1 MTTRLNLQRR
11 RRPGRGRAMLA
22 TLALL
27 AAAAC
32 NSQDIVEVTDPDIIT
47 PDNVGS
53 AEGAEALRIGTLSR
67 FNGATTGDNGNS
79 AGETLFMY
87 GGLLADE
94 WQTGD
99 SFIQR
104 VETDQ
109 RVVTESNTL
118 IRNGYQFAHRARVSA
133 QEALAAL
140 HEFAPATPAYQLAEM
155 YFVQAYIENLLA
167 ESFCSGLPFST
178 VLNGEE
184 ELGSPLTSA
193 ETYARALAHA
203 DSGLALI
210 TGSTANDVKIRSA
223 LAVVKG
229 RILLNLN
236 QPANAAT
243 AVAAVA
249 TAFTYTNAHSQT
261 TRDVTMWAMNNSAR
275 RYTVG
280 QSEGTNGLP
289 FHTGADARLPICNPR
304 PTISTTCKNAGVTS
318 TVVFNNG
325 SPTLLYV
332 QLVWSTRDANVAIAN
347 GTEAR
352 LIEAEALLRAGDNA
366 GALAKLNALRAGV
379 VGLAPLADAGSAAA
393 RQDQLFRERAY
404 WLFSTGHRLGDLRR
418 LIRQYGRTQQTLFPV
433 GVFAEGGTYG
443 TDVNLPIPQA
453 ERNNPNFNGCLDR
466 NA

>member
-1 MTTRLNLQRR
+1 V
-11 RRPGRGRAMLA
+11 LA
-22 TLALL
+22 AAALL

-32 NSQDIVEVTDPDIIT
+32 SSQDIVAVTDPDIIT
-47 PDNVGS
+47 PENVGS

-140 HEFAPATPAYQLAEM
+140 RQYAPATPAYQLAEM

-178 VLNGEE
+178 VLDGQEQ
-184 ELGSPLTSA
+184 LGSPLTSVQ
-193 ETYARALAHA
+193 TYERALAHA

-210 TGSTANDVKIRSA
+210 TGATANDVKIRSA

-236 QPANAAT
+236 RPTDAAT

-249 TAFTYTNAHSQT
+249 TSAAYTNAHSQT

-280 QSEGTNGLP
+280 QSEGGNGLP
-289 FHTGADARLPICNPR
+289 FHTGADPRVPICNPR
-304 PTISTTCKNAGVTS
+304 PTLSTTCRNAGVTS

-332 QLVWSTRDANVAIAN
+332 QLIWSTRDANVAIAT

-379 VGLAPLADAGSAAA
+379 TGLAPLADAGSAAA

-404 WLFSTGHRLGDLRR
+404 WLFGTGHRLGDLRR
-418 LIRQYGRTQQTLFPV
+418 LIRQYGRSQATLFPV